1 MSTFILSLADSKAT
15 IENVGGKGMSLAKL
29 ARAGLPVPDG
39 FHITTEAYRQFV
51 SANDL
56 QSKILEALK
65 VVELSSPSS
74 LEVASLTIGR
84 FFTDTRIPN
93 ELASAIN
100 IAYADLSHR
109 QSKIDHRKSVAV
121 RSSATAEDL
130 AGASFAGQQET
141 YLNIRG
147 EEALLEA
154 IKKCWASLW
163 TARAIAYRIK
173 NDIDQNLVA
182 LAVVVQELVFAD
194 AAGILFTANPINGE
208 RGEALIN
215 AAWGL
220 GEAIVSGAVTPD
232 SITVSK
238 EKSRVIRR
246 ETVNKSIMTVR
257 TESGVSEQPVPDHLK
272 KKEVLTRVQAIEL
285 INYGSQIESLYGMPM
300 DIEWTLA
307 KGKFAIV
314 QARPITSLP
323 PEWKLPTPKVMYA
336 RGSFA
341 EFVPDAVSPLFATL
355 GVPIAKETTLRLM
368 NVILEKEIPDCYHFD
383 VINGYV
389 YVGIPMRRDVLVPFL
404 MATMKMSKLLKTSNE
419 RWYLVKEK
427 LCTTTMHWR
436 ETDVSTLTA
445 VQLLNGAR
453 EIFRVTAEAYNVAQ
467 SGTIPN
473 ASSSEITFCKFY
485 DALVKRKG
493 DPEGATLLFG
503 LENQPLRAEKALF
516 DMAMWLCI
524 QPELAKVVGLEPA
537 DEIVQRLTSAK
548 DDSPWDEFRS
558 RFAAY
563 LAEFGHAIY
572 DLDFA
577 RPLPVDEPVP
587 LIDAIKAY
595 LTGTGGDPYQRQ
607 QEADARREQTIADLK
622 KRLDPLRRKWFLKLL
637 KWATDAA
644 PMREDSIAD
653 LGLGHPQIRRLLGEL
668 GRRLVEASAIHSAQD
683 VYWLQ
688 ADELDVLA
696 VKLDRGETLGDHS
709 AKVTER
715 KREHQ
720 GFRRLSPPAT
730 LPRNSWMSRFLPRN
744 DQQGDTIK
752 GLGASAGKV
761 TAKACVMLGPED
773 FSKMK
778 QGDVLVAVTT
788 TPAWTPLFTMASA
801 VVTDIG
807 GPLSH
812 SSIVA
817 REYGIP
823 AVLATGAAT
832 RRICDGQTITVDGSA
847 GMVTLETSQSAASA
861 LYQHS

>member
-1 MSTFILSLADSKAT
+1 MSTFILSLADPKAS

-29 ARAGLPVPDG
+29 ARAGLPVPGG
-39 FHITTEAYRQFV
+39 FHITTEAYRLFV

-56 QSKILEALK
+56 QSKLLAALQDVEPSSPASLEA
-65 VVELSSPSS
+65 
-74 LEVASLTIGR
+74 ASAKISR
-84 FFTDTRIPN
+84 CFTDAQIPN
-93 ELASAIN
+93 ELALAIRT
-100 IAYADLSHR
+100 AYADLSDR
-109 QSKIDHRKSVAV
+109 QIIIQNSKAVAV

-130 AGASFAGQQET
+130 VDASFAGQQET
-141 YLNIRG
+141 YLNVRG

-154 IKKCWASLW
+154 VRKCWASLW

-173 NDIDQNLVA
+173 NNIDQSIMA

-208 RGEALIN
+208 RGEAVIN

-232 SITVSK
+232 SITVNK
-238 EKSRVIRR
+238 QKRKVICR
-246 ETVNKSIMTVR
+246 ETAEKLVMTVR
-257 TESGVSEQPVPDHLK
+257 TETGVSEQPVPDHLK
-272 KKEVLTRVQAIEL
+272 KKEVLTKAQAIEL
-285 INYGSQIESLYGMPM
+285 LRYGMQIESLYEMPM

-323 PEWKLPTPKVMYA
+323 PEWKLPNPKVVYA

-355 GVPIAKETTLRLM
+355 GIPIAKELTLKM
-368 NVILEKEIPDCYHFD
+368 FNDILEKDIPDCYQFD

-389 YVGIPMRRDVLVPFL
+389 YIGVPMRRDVLVPFII
-404 MATMKMSKLLKTSNE
+404 ATLKMSKILKTSNE
-419 RWYLVKEK
+419 RWYVVKEK
-427 LCTTTMHWR
+427 LCTAATQWR
-436 ETDVSTLTA
+436 ATDLSMLTA
-445 VQLLNGAR
+445 AQLLEGTR
-453 EIFRVTAEAYNVAQ
+453 QIFRVTAQAYNVAQ

-473 ASSSEITFCKFY
+473 ASGSEISFCKFY

-493 DPEGATLLFG
+493 DPDAATLLFG
-503 LENQPLRAEKALF
+503 LDNQPLRAEKALF
-516 DMAMWLCI
+516 DMAMWLHT
-524 QPELAKVVGLEPA
+524 QPELA
-537 DEIVQRLTSAK
+537 EIVRTKPTHETVHRLTSAE
-548 DDSPWDEFRS
+548 DDVSWNEFRS

-577 RPLPVDEPVP
+577 RPLPVEEPAP

-595 LTGTGGDPYQRQ
+595 LTGMGSNPYQRQ
-607 QEADARREQTIADLK
+607 QEADARREKTIAEMK

-637 KWATDAA
+637 KWATDSA

-653 LGLGHPQIRRLLGEL
+653 LGLGYPQIRRLLSEVGH
-668 GRRLVEASAIHSAQD
+668 RLVKAGALESAQD

-688 ADELDVLA
+688 AGELDALA
-696 VKLDRGETLGDHS
+696 VRLDGGEKLKEHS
-709 AKVTER
+709 AKVMER

-720 GFRRLSPPAT
+720 GFRRLSPPTT
-730 LPRNSWMSRFLPRN
+730 LPKDSWMSRFLPHS
-744 DQQGDTIK
+744 DLQGDTIK
-752 GLGASAGKV
+752 GFGASAGKV

-773 FSKMK
+773 FNKMK

-788 TPAWTPLFTMASA
+788 TPAWTPLFTLASA

-823 AVLATGAAT
+823 AVLATGVGT
-832 RRICDGQTITVDGSA
+832 RRIQDGQIITVDGGAGVVELGSA
-847 GMVTLETSQSAASA
+847 
-861 LYQHS
+861 

>member
-1 MSTFILSLADSKAT
+1 MSTFILSLADPKAS

-29 ARAGLPVPDG
+29 ARAGLPVPGG
-39 FHITTEAYRQFV
+39 FHITTEAYRLFV

-56 QSKILEALK
+56 QSKLLAALQDVEPSSPASLEA
-65 VVELSSPSS
+65 
-74 LEVASLTIGR
+74 ASAKISR
-84 FFTDTRIPN
+84 CFTDAQIPN
-93 ELASAIN
+93 ELALAIRT
-100 IAYADLSHR
+100 AYADLSDR
-109 QSKIDHRKSVAV
+109 QIIIQNSKAVAV

-130 AGASFAGQQET
+130 VDASFAGQQET
-141 YLNIRG
+141 YLNVRG

-154 IKKCWASLW
+154 VRKCWASLW

-173 NDIDQNLVA
+173 NNIDQSIMA

-208 RGEALIN
+208 RGEAVIN

-232 SITVSK
+232 SITVNK
-238 EKSRVIRR
+238 QKRKVICR
-246 ETVNKSIMTVR
+246 ETAEKLVMTVR
-257 TESGVSEQPVPDHLK
+257 TETGVSEQPIPDHLK
-272 KKEVLTRVQAIEL
+272 KKEVLTKAQAIEL
-285 INYGSQIESLYGMPM
+285 LRYGMQIESLYEMPM

-323 PEWKLPTPKVMYA
+323 PEWKLPNPKVVYA

-355 GVPIAKETTLRLM
+355 GIPIAKELTLKM
-368 NVILEKEIPDCYHFD
+368 FNDILEKDIPDCYQFD

-389 YVGIPMRRDVLVPFL
+389 YIGVPMRRDVLVPFII
-404 MATMKMSKLLKTSNE
+404 ATLKMSKILKTSNE
-419 RWYLVKEK
+419 RWYVVKEK
-427 LCTTTMHWR
+427 LCTAATQWR
-436 ETDVSTLTA
+436 ATDLSMLTA
-445 VQLLNGAR
+445 AQLLEGTR
-453 EIFRVTAEAYNVAQ
+453 QIFRVTAQAYNVAQ

-473 ASSSEITFCKFY
+473 ASGSEISFCKFY

-493 DPEGATLLFG
+493 DPDAATLLFG
-503 LENQPLRAEKALF
+503 LDNQPLRAEKALF
-516 DMAMWLCI
+516 DMAMWLHT
-524 QPELAKVVGLEPA
+524 QPELA
-537 DEIVQRLTSAK
+537 EIVRTKPTHETVHRLTSAE
-548 DDSPWDEFRS
+548 DDVSWNEFRS

-577 RPLPVDEPVP
+577 RPLPVEEPAP

-595 LTGTGGDPYQRQ
+595 LTGMGSNPYQRQ
-607 QEADARREQTIADLK
+607 QEADARREKTIAEMK

-637 KWATDAA
+637 KWATDSA

-653 LGLGHPQIRRLLGEL
+653 LGLGYPQIRRLLSEVGH
-668 GRRLVEASAIHSAQD
+668 RLVKAGALESAQD

-688 ADELDVLA
+688 AGELDALA
-696 VKLDRGETLGDHS
+696 VRLDGGEKLKEHS
-709 AKVTER
+709 AKVMER

-720 GFRRLSPPAT
+720 GFRRLSPPTT
-730 LPRNSWMSRFLPRN
+730 LPKDSWMSRFLPHS
-744 DQQGDTIK
+744 DLQGDTIK
-752 GLGASAGKV
+752 GFGASAGKV

-773 FSKMK
+773 FNKMK

-788 TPAWTPLFTMASA
+788 TPAWTPLFTLASA

-823 AVLATGAAT
+823 AVLATGVGT
-832 RRICDGQTITVDGSA
+832 RRIQDGQIITVDGGAGVVELGSA
-847 GMVTLETSQSAASA
+847 
-861 LYQHS
+861 